1 MNANA
6 YELLSLAMRYVFAGL
21 MALIVLRAWR
31 ITSVDSRRAARLRR
45 LSPDTGIIGEMLVV
59 NGSERA
65 RPGMRYPVTLEGT
78 IGSGRRSDIRI
89 RHSSVRSRHA
99 IFMMTDEGLFVRGHA
114 QARIRD
120 GRGHLARQLVLHD
133 GEILRIGE
141 VALMLVLT
149 EAGSAPEEISRRVRR
164 RRDRLRRDDTG
175 TDFTPDFAN
184 EFGEDFEY
192 DPAEEIPAL
201 SEEEIRR
208 LDREYGFKGAGDD
221 LFDLQTDADDLFMSN
236 PAGRFENAAYDE
248 YDEYDDL

>member
-1 MNANA
+1 MSANA
-6 YELLSLAMRYVFAGL
+6 YELLALAMRYVFAAL
-21 MALIVLRAWR
+21 MVLIVLRAWR

-65 RPGMRYPVTLEGT
+65 RPGMRYPLTLEGA
-78 IGSGRRSDIRI
+78 IGSGGRSDIRI

-114 QARIRD
+114 SARIRD

-149 EAGSAPEEISRRVRR
+149 EADNAPEEISRKVRR
-164 RRDRLRRDDTG
+164 RKDRLRRESSN
-175 TDFTPDFAN
+175 TDFVPDFSD
-184 EFGEDFEY
+184 DFEY
-192 DPAEEIPAL
+192 DPAEDIDA
-201 SEEEIRR
+201 SADREIRR
-208 LDREYGFKGAGDD
+208 ALHREYGDDAGDG
-221 LFDLQTDADDLFMSN
+221 LFDLQPDADDLFMSN
-236 PAGRFENAAYDE
+236 PAGNFEADAYDE
-248 YDEYDDL
+248 YDEYDEF